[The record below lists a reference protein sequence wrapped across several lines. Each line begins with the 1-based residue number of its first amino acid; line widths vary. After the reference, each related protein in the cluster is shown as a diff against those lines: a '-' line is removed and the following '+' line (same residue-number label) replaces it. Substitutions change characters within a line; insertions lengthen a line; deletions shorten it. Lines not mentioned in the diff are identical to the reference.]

1 MTDGSQE
8 GAAAEEK
15 FAAQALELTRKLE
28 ATFGMIERER
38 MGGVPILNP
47 ALRVA
52 AVGMRAHGQ
61 TWACGLVTPWFINL
75 MLLPGTPELAA
86 AWSGF
91 SIGTKVSHDF
101 PAGTFE
107 FLCGADEALGP
118 YRMCSLFSPV
128 LEFENQEAALAAA
141 EAAMGALFEEN
152 LDAPREQKAAPPR
165 PAKDAGQLSRRTL
178 FLGRKA

>member
-1 MTDGSQE
+1 MG
-8 GAAAEEK
+8 K
-15 FAAQALELTRKLE
+15 
-28 ATFGMIERER
+28 ERER

-52 AVGMRAHGQ
+52 AVGMRGHGE

-75 MLLPGTPELAA
+75 MLLPGAPEIAQ

-128 LEFENQEAALAAA
+128 PEFENQEAALAAA
-141 EAAMGALFEEN
+141 EAALLALFDEN
-152 LDAPREQKAAPPR
+152 IDAPPEQKAPPAPPANK
-165 PAKDAGQLSRRTL
+165 PAQVSRRTL
-178 FLGRKA
+178 FFGRKGERP